1 MQERREYERFD
12 LRLPGKIEVV
22 VSGKQEIVDVLTSDI
37 SAGGAYFCATECIP
51 DGTQVRIR
59 LTIDSE
65 RLRELTGKQGLIDG
79 EGIVVRSS
87 AKWMAVSFD
96 GKHNTLPLRGVELE
110 PQKQVN
116 YPGLSGKGKKGILDG
131 FVLPTV

>member
-22 VSGKQEIVDVLTSDI
+22 VSGKQEVVDVLTTDI
-37 SAGGAYFCATECIP
+37 SAGGALFCAMESIP
-51 DGTQVRIR
+51 DGTKIKIR

-65 RLRELTGKQGLIDG
+65 RLRELTGKQGLIDV
-79 EGIVVRSS
+79 EGFVVRSS

-96 GKHNTLPLRGVELE
+96 GKHNTLPLRGC
-110 PQKQVN
+110 
-116 YPGLSGKGKKGILDG
+116 
-131 FVLPTV
+131 